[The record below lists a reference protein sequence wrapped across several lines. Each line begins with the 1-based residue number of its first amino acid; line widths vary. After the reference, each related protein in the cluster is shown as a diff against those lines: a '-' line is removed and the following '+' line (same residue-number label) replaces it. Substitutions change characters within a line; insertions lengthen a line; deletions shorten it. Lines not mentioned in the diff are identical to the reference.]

1 MGRLI
6 SRKVIMRKCYVL
18 WALVLSAVTAAK
30 VPNPEK
36 LKSDVLQRFKR
47 QDLDE
52 DALEKQLCSDKG
64 AGEWFRLETGKD
76 KCRDV
81 IQCTSSGLQA
91 IRCPAGLAFDIEK
104 QTCDW
109 KDSVK
114 NCDAKTKE
122 KKVKPLLFTDEP
134 LCQEGFLAC
143 GDGNCI
149 ERVLFC
155 NGEKIAM
162 MAQMKTHAILTPT
175 PTEHHLVIPRS
186 VNCLTV
192 SVQRMVPK
200 YLEICVK
207 WALLDPTAK
216 MSLK

>member
-114 NCDAKTKE
+114 NCDAKKVSWPVEMAIASSVSSSAME
-122 KKVKPLLFTDEP
+122 K
-134 LCQEGFLAC
+134 
-143 GDGNCI
+143 
-149 ERVLFC
+149 
-155 NGEKIAM
+155 KIAM
-162 MAQMKTHAILTPT
+162 MVQMKTHAILTPT

-186 VNCLTV
+186 VNCLTA

>member
-6 SRKVIMRKCYVL
+6 LRKVITMRKCYIL
-18 WALVLSAVTAAK
+18 WALVIHAVTAAE
-30 VPNPEK
+30 VPLEK
-36 LKSDVLQRFKR
+36 LERFKR

-64 AGEWFRLETGKD
+64 AGEWFRLETGED

-114 NCDAKTKE
+114 NSDAKRAPPCDTTICKLPDCFCSE
-122 KKVKPLLFTDEP
+122 DGPQVPGN
-134 LCQEGFLAC
+134 LC
-143 GDGNCI
+143 
-149 ERVLFC
+149 
-155 NGEKIAM
+155 K
-162 MAQMKTHAILTPT
+162 
-175 PTEHHLVIPRS
+175 
-186 VNCLTV
+186 
-192 SVQRMVPK
+192 
-200 YLEICVK
+200 
-207 WALLDPTAK
+207 
-216 MSLK
+216 